1 MSKNLADFIQEE
13 TQASNL
19 TGSALQDV
27 SELAKEVLKAEEEI
41 NALET
46 VLSDKKKEH
55 RNLVENRIPAAM
67 QEIGMSN
74 FTMADG

>member
-1 MSKNLADFIQEE
+1 MAKNLADFIEEE
-13 TQASNL
+13 TQALNLDTENLINVSN
-19 TGSALQDV
+19 
-27 SELAKEVLKAEEEI
+27 LAKEVLKAEEEI
-41 NALET
+41 SALEA
-46 VLSDKKKEH
+46 VLNEKKKEH

>member
-13 TQASNL
+13 TQALNL

-46 VLSDKKKEH
+46 V
-55 RNLVENRIPAAM
+55 
-67 QEIGMSN
+67 
-74 FTMADG
+74 